1 MHNCLRLKSSIC
13 IWEALVIKLAQI
25 VLSFIND
32 IFTIQSRS
40 ANVGNQYSGFPMIEM
55 VSLL

>member
-1 MHNCLRLKSSIC
+1 M
-13 IWEALVIKLAQI
+13 IKLAQI